1 MRTSFLLIVLTL
13 LYVANLFVVAR
24 YRPWRSPA
32 ADLVD
37 DGLVLA
43 GALHMHTRYSDG
55 SGDTESLARAASNA
69 GLDFIV
75 ITDHN
80 THAGYEEAGYYGD
93 VLVLVGEERTTD
105 AGHMLLIGARVD
117 AGRDPET
124 VAARAVRG
132 GGIAAIAHP
141 YGRRKWEGRVPEA
154 VAAYEVVNADN
165 EWRDESPWALL
176 SSLAALPVLRDAP
189 WNRMIARDDR
199 AWATFDSLS
208 LLRPMVP
215 LASVDAHA
223 AIEIGFGK
231 LLPFP
236 GYESLFRGIRTH
248 VSLESPLTG
257 SFETDRDLLLTAL
270 RDGRVHLA
278 YDGLGETTGFR
289 FTATPDGLGLMLSA
303 PRAKEVTTRL
313 YRDGVLWREIE
324 GSWRGAAPPG
334 LYRAEI
340 FQQRARLIPWIYS
353 GLVRIGP
360 QGVGRN

>member
-1 MRTSFLLIVLTL
+1 MRASFLLIVLTF
-13 LYVANLFVVAR
+13 LYLGNLFVVAR

-32 ADLVD
+32 AELVD

-55 SGDTESLARAASNA
+55 SGDTQSLARAASKA

-80 THAGYEEAGYYGD
+80 THAGYDEAGYYGD

-105 AGHMLLIGARVD
+105 AGHMLVIGARVEG
-117 AGRDPET
+117 GRDPGT
-124 VAARAVRG
+124 VARLTAQG

-141 YGRRKWEGRVPEA
+141 YGRRSWEGPVPED
-154 VAAYEVVNADN
+154 VRAYEVVNADN
-165 EWRDESPWALL
+165 EWRDESPLTLL

-208 LLRPMVP
+208 ILRTLVP

-248 VSLESPLTG
+248 VSLASPRTG
-257 SFETDRDLLLTAL
+257 DFETDRALLLAAL
-270 RDGRVHLA
+270 QEGRVHLA

-289 FTATPDGLGLMLSA
+289 FAATPDSTGLTLSV
-303 PRAKEVTTRL
+303 PFAKEVITRL
-313 YRDGVLWREIE
+313 YRDGALWREVE
-324 GSWRGAAPPG
+324 GGWHGAAPPG
-334 LYRAEI
+334 LYRAEVY
-340 FQQRARLIPWIYS
+340 QERTRLIPWIYS
-353 GLVRIGP
+353 GPVRIGESLP
-360 QGVGRN
+360 RP